1 MILKYI
7 LRLIQLENN
16 KSFFKHSKN
25 AGAFV
30 KQFDDN
36 IAKATEQIAKAEQE
50 LKLLKSVKS

>member
-1 MILKYI
+1 M
-7 LRLIQLENN
+7 ENN
-16 KSFFKHSKN
+16 KSFFKYSKN
-25 AGAFV
+25 AGDFV